1 MLELREINRD
11 NFDDV
16 VKLSVYDEQKDFV
29 ASNTFSLAQA
39 KAYPECIPMAVY
51 NDAALVGF
59 AMYGRD
65 LEDNEY
71 WISRLM
77 IDKRYQKMG
86 YGRAAIQCILE
97 ELRLNKDCQR
107 VYISFEPEN
116 TGAKGL
122 YESLGFAPD
131 GRVIDGEIVYCL
143 RNGNQH

>member
-16 VKLSVYDEQKDFV
+16 IKLSVYDEQKHFV
-29 ASNTFSLAQA
+29 ASNIFSLAQA

-51 NDAALVGF
+51 NDTTLVGF
-59 AMYGRD
+59 AMYGID

-86 YGRAAIQCILE
+86 YGRAAIQRILE
-97 ELRLNKDCQR
+97 KLRLNKNYQR
-107 VYISFEPEN
+107 VYLSFEPEN
-116 TGAKGL
+116 TGAKRL

-143 RNGNQH
+143 HNKN